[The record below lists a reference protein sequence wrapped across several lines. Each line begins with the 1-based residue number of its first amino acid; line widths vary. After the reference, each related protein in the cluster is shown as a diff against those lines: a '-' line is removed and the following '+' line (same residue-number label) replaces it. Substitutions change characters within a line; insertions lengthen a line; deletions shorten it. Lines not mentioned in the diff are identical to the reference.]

1 MVDINKKKLFQVS
14 LVIIGFAILFFT
26 YFFNFEKS
34 RSLKETKKE
43 EIIKKEEIDEEIV
56 NKFED
61 VEHQGIDNNGN
72 RFVIKSKYAEFEK
85 ERPEILNMEEVVCVF
100 TFKDNTILTVVSD
113 FGVFNNITNDMKFTD
128 NVKMDYL
135 KNIIFSD
142 RATFNNYEN
151 QLLVAGNIRGE
162 GPQTNLEADE
172 LDFDLNTKNL
182 KISMYS
188 EERVNI
194 KTKF

>member
-85 ERPEILNMEEVVCVF
+85 ESPEILNMEEVVCVF

-135 KNIIFSD
+135 KNIIS
-142 RATFNNYEN
+142 
-151 QLLVAGNIRGE
+151 
-162 GPQTNLEADE
+162 
-172 LDFDLNTKNL
+172 
-182 KISMYS
+182 
-188 EERVNI
+188 
-194 KTKF
+194 